1 MSVIPNSWMP
11 DCDMSRI
18 ICHWSAGGYR
28 ASSIDRKHYH
38 ILIEKDGEL
47 VRGVHSIADNVS
59 TSDGFYA
66 AHTKG
71 ANTKSIGI
79 SVCCM
84 AGAHES
90 PFKPGSSPM
99 TEGQWE
105 AMAQVAA
112 ELADRYGIAITPKT
126 VLGHGEV
133 ERELGRPQDGKWD
146 PLVLPWNPG
155 LSKSEVGKRFR
166 SRVSAFTSAPRGLT
180 VASGQ
185 DMVGDAFVNINGT
198 VVPNAVFSNGDVLLP
213 AFGLETLLNWSIIRP
228 GNGQACVTIG
238 GQQLELHG
246 LTLTDEQ
253 DGSRSAPSQDMY
265 LSCNEIAASLDGSL
279 AFDQERD
286 LVTLSWNAGHLR

>member
-18 ICHWSAGGYR
+18 ICHLSAGGYR
-28 ASSIDRKHYH
+28 ASSLDRKHYH

-59 TSDGFYA
+59 TGDGSYA

-71 ANTKSIGI
+71 LNTKSIGI

-84 AGAHES
+84 VGAHED
-90 PFKPGSSPM
+90 PFKPGPSPM
-99 TEGQWE
+99 TEVQWE

-133 ERELGRPQDGKWD
+133 ERELQKPQDGKWD
-146 PLVLPWNPG
+146 PMVLPWNPG
-155 LSKSEVGKRFR
+155 LSKGEVGKRFR
-166 SRVSAFTSAPRGLT
+166 NRVSSFASASRGLA
-180 VASGQ
+180 VASGE
-185 DMVGDAFVNINGT
+185 DMAGTALVNINGI

-213 AFGLETLLNWSIIRP
+213 AVGVEALLKWSITRP
-228 GNGQACVTIG
+228 GDGQACVTIG
-238 GQQLELHG
+238 GQQLDLRG
-246 LTLTDEQ
+246 LTLVDEQ
-253 DGSRSAPSQDMY
+253 DGSTSARSDDMY

-286 LVTLSWNAGHLR
+286 VVTLNWNAGQTR